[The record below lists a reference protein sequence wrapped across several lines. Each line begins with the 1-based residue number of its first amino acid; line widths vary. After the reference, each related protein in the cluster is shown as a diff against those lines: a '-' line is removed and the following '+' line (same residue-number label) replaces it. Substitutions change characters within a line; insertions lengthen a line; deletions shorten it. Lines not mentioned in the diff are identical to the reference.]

1 LLFVN
6 IRKIFILSLGP
17 WSSFILSPFEVD
29 RFEPELML
37 KYIFNKLG
45 EVSSVWVNDKGLLES
60 IVVIVF

>member
-1 LLFVN
+1 
-6 IRKIFILSLGP
+6 LGP
-17 WSSFILSPFEVD
+17 WSFFILGLFEVD

-60 IVVIVF
+60 IVVIAF